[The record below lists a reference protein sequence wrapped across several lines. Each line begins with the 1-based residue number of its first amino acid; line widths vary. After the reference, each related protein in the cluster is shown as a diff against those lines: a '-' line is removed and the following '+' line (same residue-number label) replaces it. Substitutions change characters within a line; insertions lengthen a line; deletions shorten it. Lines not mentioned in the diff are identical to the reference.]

1 MSACL
6 AQSKAYKSWY
16 LKPMPEHACGP
27 TMLPLIAFRL
37 ACLGSS
43 PARAKCCQSLF
54 SVFACVRKRNKWP
67 GSRRTPQPG
76 LPVLARGATK
86 SMVIGSLARR
96 FALQKQRTRCEDF
109 EQTLRRKAQPAP
121 MIGVTT
127 WLARPA
133 CKQTPPNGQAVAPMP
148 ALSLTPVSHTCPAFV
163 SCVATTTTRRHPTAL
178 KKDDCSRC

>member
-6 AQSKAYKSWY
+6 AQSTACKSWY

-27 TMLPLIAFRL
+27 TMLPLIAFRR

-54 SVFACVRKRNKWP
+54 NVFACVRKRNKWP
-67 GSRRTPQPG
+67 ESRRTPQPK

-86 SMVIGSLARR
+86 SMVICCLARR
-96 FALQKQRTRCEDF
+96 VALQKQRTRCEDF

-121 MIGVTT
+121 MIRVTT

-133 CKQTPPNGQAVAPMP
+133 CKQTPPNGQAAAPMP
-148 ALSLTPVSHTCPAFV
+148 ALSLMPISRSCPAFV
-163 SCVATTTTRRHPTAL
+163 SCVATTTRRHPTAL